1 MNLHESSPKETGEK
15 PPTMVMNKAH
25 PEYPEHSPAHHEA
38 SKTGRKL
45 KRFAGTVAVVLI
57 LGFFAVHRLKSAQ
70 EKDLTMVTSK
80 IAAASPMVDVITV
93 QKAPSSVHLTLPGE
107 TAAWYKSI
115 IYARV
120 DGYVAS
126 WNADIGDDV
135 KKGEVLATIDTPDLD
150 AQLAAARAKL
160 EAASASVVSRQAA
173 ADFARTTYQRWK
185 DSPKGVVSEQERE
198 EKKAAYDSAIAQL
211 DEAKA
216 QVGLVQAEAD
226 RFMALTE
233 FKKVIAPYHGRIV
246 ERRIDIGNL
255 VTAGSTASTTPLY
268 QIEQDNPIR
277 IFIDVPQSVTGDI
290 KVGVPTQ
297 IVVSNIPNRV
307 FNGKVTRNA
316 EGINPETRTLLT
328 EVDIPNADHALAS
341 GMYVN
346 VSFQLPAKGLV
357 QVPAAALLF
366 RTGGPQIAV
375 VNKDSRITFQ
385 DVTIARDDG
394 NTIEI
399 GSGVSLG
406 DKIALNISE
415 QITGGE
421 MVKTHEFSE
430 EIANA
435 PTHK

>member
-15 PPTMVMNKAH
+15 PQTMVINNAH
-25 PEYPEHSPAHHEA
+25 P
-38 SKTGRKL
+38 KTGRKIKL
-45 KRFAGTVAVVLI
+45 FAGTVAVVLI

-70 EKDLTMVTSK
+70 EKDLRTMTSK
-80 IAAASPMVDVITV
+80 IAAASPTVEVITV

-107 TAAWYKSI
+107 TAAWYNSV

-120 DGYVAS
+120 DGYVDS

-135 KKGEVLATIDTPDLD
+135 KKGEVLAIIDTPDLD

-160 EAASASVVSRQAA
+160 KAAFALVVSRHAA
-173 ADFARTTYQRWK
+173 ANFARTTCQRWK
-185 DSPKGVVSEQERE
+185 GSPKGVVSEQERE
-198 EKKAAYDSAIAQL
+198 EKKDAYDSAIAQL
-211 DEAKA
+211 NEARA
-216 QVGLVQAEAD
+216 QVGLNQATVD
-226 RFMALTE
+226 RFIILTE
-233 FKKVIAPYHGRIV
+233 FKKVTAPFHGRIIK
-246 ERRIDIGNL
+246 RQIDVGNL
-255 VTAGSTASTTPLY
+255 VTSGSTASTTPLY

-277 IFIDVPQSVTGDI
+277 IFTDVPQSVTEEI
-290 KVGVPTQ
+290 KVGVPAQ
-297 IVVSNIPNRV
+297 IVVSNISNRV
-307 FNGKVTRNA
+307 FNGKVTRTA
-316 EGINPETRTLLT
+316 GGINPKTRTSRT

-346 VSFQLPAKGLV
+346 VNFQLPAKGLV

-375 VNKDSRITFQ
+375 VDKDSRITFH

-394 NTIEI
+394 DTIEI
-399 GSGVSLG
+399 SSGISMG
-406 DKIALNISE
+406 DKIALNISG

-421 MVKTHEFSE
+421 IVQAHEFAE

-435 PTHK
+435 PAQK